1 MLNIQSL
8 RGDKTQSA
16 LAEELGVDRST
27 IAKWETGKANPRA
40 DLLPKLAKVLGCSV
54 DDLFAES
61 NQILND

>member
-1 MLNIQSL
+1 MINIQSL

-40 DLLPKLAKVLGCSV
+40 DLLPKLAKALGCSV

-61 NQILND
+61 NQKLNH

>member
-40 DLLPKLAKVLGCSV
+40 DLLPKLAKALGCSV